1 MYKITVENTVEE
13 RILELQEKKRLLA
26 EAAIE
31 GGAVAK
37 LTLQDM
43 LNLFK
48 HDAVHDDRHENH
60 YVRPKEGRF
69 LPPSNQSGSGS
80 PGGRDTG
87 RRVTPPVMER
97 DKEKEKTGRREDP
110 VFGRRW

>member
-1 MYKITVENTVEE
+1 MDVIVYKITVEKTVEE

-43 LNLFK
+43 LNLFR
-48 HDAVHDDRHENH
+48 HDAVHDDRHEDTRQPGETKILPDLNGNGN
-60 YVRPKEGRF
+60 VGRGDA
-69 LPPSNQSGSGS
+69 S
-80 PGGRDTG
+80 

-97 DKEKEKTGRREDP
+97 DKGKARREDA
-110 VFGRRW
+110 VFGRKW